1 MFVNLPIGSGKS
13 LCYFVLPL
21 AFNCL
26 RHCDTNPKSIA
37 LVVSPLIAL
46 MKDQVK
52 TLQQRGVR
60 SVYVG
65 DADEEAREQI
75 HNGEFQLLFISP
87 EAVLTNPE
95 WRDMLQSPVYQ
106 ENLVAFAV
114 DEAHYVK
121 KWGEHSDESFRILE
135 RLGALLIL
143 KLE

>member
-21 AFNCL
+21 AFDCL

-52 TLQQRGVR
+52 TLQQRG
-60 SVYVG
+60 
-65 DADEEAREQI
+65 ADEEAREQI